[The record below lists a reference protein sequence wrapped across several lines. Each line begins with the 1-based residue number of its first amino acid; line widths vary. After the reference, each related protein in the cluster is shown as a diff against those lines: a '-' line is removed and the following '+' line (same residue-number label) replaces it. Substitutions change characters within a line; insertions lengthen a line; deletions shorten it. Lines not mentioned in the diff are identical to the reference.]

1 MRCLVTGGAG
11 FIGSHVADVLISRGH
26 TVLIVDD
33 ELGGFKCN
41 VNPTAEWLRI
51 PVEELPRGAL
61 DGIDVVYHFAALATE
76 GLSMFAPTINATR
89 NFVAFSR
96 LIAEAV
102 KADVKRFVF
111 TSSMAVYGHNPN
123 LPFDESHPVNPS
135 DPYGIAKAACEK
147 MLQVYGEAFNT
158 NYVIIR
164 PHNVFGRRQNIADP
178 YRNVIGIFLRQIM
191 EGNPLT
197 VYGDGRQSRAF
208 SHIDDIVGCIADAG
222 FSGEVNREIINLG
235 GAQPR
240 SILDVVTSL
249 ERILG
254 RRLEVRHLPPRLAD
268 AREAYCTTAK
278 SESLLNYEDRTDF
291 DTGLRDMLEWAQALE
306 IGGPRW
312 RPQWIEITKDIPEHW
327 IPSSRQGAQ

>member
-11 FIGSHVADVLISRGH
+11 FIGSHVADILISRGH

-41 VNPTAEWLRI
+41 VNPAAEWLRI

-61 DGIDVVYHFAALATE
+61 DGIDVIYHLAALAAE

-123 LPFDESHPVNPS
+123 LPFDESQPVSPS
-135 DPYGIAKAACEK
+135 DPYGIAKASCEQ
-147 MLQVYGEAFNT
+147 MLQVYGKQFNMD
-158 NYVIIR
+158 YVILR
-164 PHNVFGRRQNIADP
+164 PHNVFGPRQNMADP
-178 YRNVIGIFLRQIM
+178 YRNVIGIFLRQIL

-208 SHIDDIVGCIADAG
+208 SHIDDIVECIVDAG
-222 FSGEVNREIINLG
+222 LSSEVNREIINLG
-235 GAQPR
+235 SAQPR
-240 SILDVVTSL
+240 SILDVVISL
-249 ERILG
+249 EQILG
-254 RRLEVRHLPPRLAD
+254 RKLDVHHLPPRLAD

-291 DTGLRDMLEWAQALE
+291 DAGLRDMLKWAQQLE
-306 IGGPRW
+306 IGTPRW
-312 RPQWIEITKDIPEHW
+312 RSEWIEITQSIPAHW
-327 IPSSRQGAQ
+327 ISQDTRT